1 MKEITETIVTH
12 SRVSP
17 RRRSTSK
24 YRPPKNNTDTS
35 NTNNPDVFKNPST
48 KDSNSNNHDNL
59 NINSSSINDTDN
71 QYDDKDNNKRGR
83 SQHQPSRVTLPRAT
97 ATWPEYVHAN
107 EMECQVH
114 FLSYRPIEQQF

>member
-35 NTNNPDVFKNPST
+35 NTNNPDVFKNHST
-48 KDSNSNNHDNL
+48 KDSNSNNYDNL
-59 NINSSSINDTDN
+59 RINSNSTNDTDN
-71 QYDDKDNNKRGR
+71 HYDDNGQQQTR
-83 SQHQPSRVTLPRAT
+83 SQPTST
-97 ATWPEYVHAN
+97 
-107 EMECQVH
+107 
-114 FLSYRPIEQQF
+114 